1 MEQNQNQ
8 IDIDPA
14 DIIHAISAISWLS
27 SLDKAL
33 TKGGAA
39 WIPVITGVAGHLLAA
54 KMKKDQ
60 NQHGMAVPQF

>member
-1 MEQNQNQ
+1 MENQNQ
-8 IDIDPA
+8 MDIDLA
-14 DIIHAISAISWLS
+14 DIIHVASAISWLS

-39 WIPVITGVAGHLLAA
+39 WIPVISGAAGHIIAA

-60 NQHGMAVPQF
+60 QQGMAVPQF